1 MRRKEGKT
9 DMKYASNNIRN
20 ILIAGH
26 AGSGKTTLT
35 EALVYFSG
43 AAERMGRVEDGTTI
57 SDFDPEEAKRKAS
70 LSASVVPVEYEGI
83 KYNFIDAPGLFDFEA
98 GEYEGIRAAESV
110 LVCVSGRSGV
120 TVGAEKAFQLA
131 RKNGKATMVFVSK
144 CDLENANYFKI
155 LEDMKIRFGST
166 VCPCVVPAKLDDG
179 TPVYINLFS
188 QKAFKYESGKQIQVD
203 LPDIGHRFQGLIE
216 AMSEAIAETDDELM
230 EKFFGGEPFTTEEIV
245 EGMRKGVK
253 DGLIT
258 PVFCGSAVNQQALD
272 MLLFNMH
279 KLLPSPEHDAAVLA
293 EDAAGEPVELIVFAA
308 ASMTETMNQLKE
320 MYEQNNPNVTVTYN
334 FDSSGKLLTQI
345 KEGADC
351 DLFISAAPTQMN
363 ALDGSLIG
371 DTEKNPDGLD
381 LIVTDSRVNLLENK
395 VTLAV
400 PEGNPK
406 GIESFDQLAE
416 LLKGGEVLL
425 AMGNSD
431 VPVGQYTLKVFNYY
445 GIDET
450 AVADKLTYGNNVK
463 EVTSQV
469 SEGAVDCGIIYATD
483 ACSAG
488 LTVVD
493 SATAEMCGQVIYP
506 AAVLKGDKED
516 AARAFLAYLQTDAA
530 MTVFESVGFSPA
542 I

>member
-1 MRRKEGKT
+1 
-9 DMKYASNNIRN
+9 MKRLVSLLLALS
-20 ILIAGH
+20 LVLALTACGSKADGAADAA
-26 AGSGKTTLT
+26 AGSQP
-35 EALVYFSG
+35 
-43 AAERMGRVEDGTTI
+43 R
-57 SDFDPEEAKRKAS
+57 
-70 LSASVVPVEYEGI
+70 
-83 KYNFIDAPGLFDFEA
+83 
-98 GEYEGIRAAESV
+98 
-110 LVCVSGRSGV
+110 
-120 TVGAEKAFQLA
+120 
-131 RKNGKATMVFVSK
+131 
-144 CDLENANYFKI
+144 
-155 LEDMKIRFGST
+155 
-166 VCPCVVPAKLDDG
+166 
-179 TPVYINLFS
+179 
-188 QKAFKYESGKQIQVD
+188 
-203 LPDIGHRFQGLIE
+203 
-216 AMSEAIAETDDELM
+216 
-230 EKFFGGEPFTTEEIV
+230 
-245 EGMRKGVK
+245 
-253 DGLIT
+253 
-258 PVFCGSAVNQQALD
+258 GSA
-272 MLLFNMH
+272 
-279 KLLPSPEHDAAVLA
+279 PA
-293 EDAAGEPVELIVFAA
+293 EESAGDPVELIVFAA
-308 ASMTETMNQLKE
+308 ASMTETMTQIAE
-320 MYEQNNPNVTVTYN
+320 MYKSVAPEVTITYN

-363 ALDGSLIG
+363 AMDGSLIG

-431 VPVGQYTLKVFNYY
+431 VPVGQYTLKIFNYY

-469 SEGAVDCGIIYATD
+469 SEAAADCGIIYATD
-483 ACSAG
+483 AYSAG
-488 LTVVD
+488 LTVAD

-506 AAVLKGDKED
+506 AAVLKGDKAE
-516 AARAFLAYLQTDAA
+516 ATRAFLAYLQTDAA

>member
-1 MRRKEGKT
+1 
-9 DMKYASNNIRN
+9 MKRLVSLLLALS
-20 ILIAGH
+20 LVLALTACGSKADGAADAA
-26 AGSGKTTLT
+26 AGSQP
-35 EALVYFSG
+35 
-43 AAERMGRVEDGTTI
+43 RD
-57 SDFDPEEAKRKAS
+57 
-70 LSASVVPVEYEGI
+70 SAPVEES
-83 KYNFIDAPGLFDFEA
+83 A
-98 GEYEGIRAAESV
+98 G
-110 LVCVSGRSGV
+110 
-120 TVGAEKAFQLA
+120 
-131 RKNGKATMVFVSK
+131 
-144 CDLENANYFKI
+144 D
-155 LEDMKIRFGST
+155 
-166 VCPCVVPAKLDDG
+166 
-179 TPVYINLFS
+179 
-188 QKAFKYESGKQIQVD
+188 
-203 LPDIGHRFQGLIE
+203 
-216 AMSEAIAETDDELM
+216 
-230 EKFFGGEPFTTEEIV
+230 
-245 EGMRKGVK
+245 
-253 DGLIT
+253 
-258 PVFCGSAVNQQALD
+258 
-272 MLLFNMH
+272 
-279 KLLPSPEHDAAVLA
+279 
-293 EDAAGEPVELIVFAA
+293 PVELIVFAA
-308 ASMTETMNQLKE
+308 ASMTETLTEIAELYKTAAPE
-320 MYEQNNPNVTVTYN
+320 VTVTYN

-381 LIVTDSRVNLLENK
+381 LIVIDSRVNLLENK

-431 VPVGQYTLKVFNYY
+431 VPVGQYTLKIFNYY

-469 SEGAVDCGIIYATD
+469 SEAAADCGIIYATD
-483 ACSAG
+483 AFSAG

-506 AAVLKGDKED
+506 AAVLKGDKEE
-516 AARAFLAYLQTDAA
+516 ATRAFLAYLQTDAA